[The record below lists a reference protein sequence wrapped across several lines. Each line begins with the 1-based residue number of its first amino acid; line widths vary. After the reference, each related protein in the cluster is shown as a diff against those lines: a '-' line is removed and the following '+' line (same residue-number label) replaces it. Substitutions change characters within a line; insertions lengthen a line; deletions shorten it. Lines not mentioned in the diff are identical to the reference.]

1 MKSNDDQSNDYTKYF
16 QIRTAKFI
24 TLVLIIVFSIYHGY
38 LNLYYGLLENIY
50 KKPLI
55 SYLLFLRS

>member
-24 TLVLIIVFSIYHGY
+24 TLVLIIILTIYHGY
-38 LNLYYGLLENIY
+38 LNLYYG
-50 KKPLI
+50 
-55 SYLLFLRS
+55 